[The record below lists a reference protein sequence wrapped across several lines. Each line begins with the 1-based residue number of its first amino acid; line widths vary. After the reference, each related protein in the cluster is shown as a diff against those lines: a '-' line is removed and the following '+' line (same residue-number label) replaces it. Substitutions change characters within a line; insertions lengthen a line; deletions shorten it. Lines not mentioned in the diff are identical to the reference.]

1 MYYLYILFFDFR
13 IGTMHVV
20 ATNVILWF
28 RTLIKESIEEIWEYE
43 VEETHHFRVYFIQN
57 ITYLITTI

>member
-1 MYYLYILFFDFR
+1 
-13 IGTMHVV
+13 MHVV

-57 ITYLITTI
+57 IKYLITTI

>member
-1 MYYLYILFFDFR
+1 
-13 IGTMHVV
+13 MHVV

-43 VEETHHFRVYFIQN
+43 VEETHHFRVYFMQN
-57 ITYLITTI
+57 ITYLINNNHNLNAIPII

>member
-1 MYYLYILFFDFR
+1 
-13 IGTMHVV
+13 MHVV

-43 VEETHHFRVYFIQN
+43 VEETHHFRVYFMQN